1 MIWRWYLMPNNIS
14 IGSLISSRRK
24 EKNMTQNDLALKLNV
39 TDKAVSKWER
49 DICFPDV
56 ALLPEIAEILDLNLE
71 DLIRGR
77 KRTSPNLFDLVLT
90 AVSFA
95 MGMAV
100 FILSVLER
108 LGLTNDAVRSVDLLG
123 MCGLGILLIS
133 FKSLK
138 KYQGNKN

>member
-1 MIWRWYLMPNNIS
+1 MPNNIS
-14 IGSLISSRRK
+14 IGSLISSRRR

-71 DLIRGR
+71 DLILGR
-77 KRTSPNLFDLVLT
+77 KRTSSNLFDLVLT

-95 MGMAV
+95 MGTAV

-108 LGLTNDAVRSVDLLG
+108 LGFSNDSVQSIDLLG

-133 FKSLK
+133 FKALK
-138 KYQGNKN
+138 NTAK

>member
-1 MIWRWYLMPNNIS
+1 MTNNIS

-71 DLIRGR
+71 DLILGR
-77 KRTSPNLFDLVLT
+77 KRTSSNLFDLVLT

-95 MGMAV
+95 MGTAV
-100 FILSVLER
+100 FILSVMER
-108 LGLTNDAVRSVDLLG
+108 LGFSNDSVQSIDLLG

-133 FKSLK
+133 FKALK
-138 KYQGNKN
+138 NTAK

>member
-71 DLIRGR
+71 DLILGR
-77 KRTSPNLFDLVLT
+77 KRTSSNLFDLVLT

-95 MGMAV
+95 MGTAV

-108 LGLTNDAVRSVDLLG
+108 LGFSNDFVQSIDLLG
-123 MCGLGILLIS
+123 MCGLGIILIS

-138 KYQGNKN
+138 KISKE

>member
-1 MIWRWYLMPNNIS
+1 MPNNIS

-71 DLIRGR
+71 DLILGR
-77 KRTSPNLFDLVLT
+77 KRTSSNLFDLVLT

-95 MGMAV
+95 MGTAV

-108 LGLTNDAVRSVDLLG
+108 LGLSNDSVQSIDLLG
-123 MCGLGILLIS
+123 MCGLGIILIS

-138 KYQGNKN
+138 KISKE

>member
-1 MIWRWYLMPNNIS
+1 MPNNIS

-71 DLIRGR
+71 DLILGR
-77 KRTSPNLFDLVLT
+77 KRTSTNLFDLVLT

-95 MGMAV
+95 MGTAV

-108 LGLTNDAVRSVDLLG
+108 LGFSNDSVQSIDLLG
-123 MCGLGILLIS
+123 MCGLGIILIS

-138 KYQGNKN
+138 KISKE

>member
-1 MIWRWYLMPNNIS
+1 MPNNIS
-14 IGSLISSRRK
+14 IGSLISSKRK

-71 DLIRGR
+71 DLILGR
-77 KRTSPNLFDLVLT
+77 KKTSSNLFDLVLT

-95 MGMAV
+95 MGTAV

-108 LGLTNDAVRSVDLLG
+108 LGFSNDSVQSIDLLG
-123 MCGLGILLIS
+123 MCGLGIILIS

-138 KYQGNKN
+138 NTAK

>member
-1 MIWRWYLMPNNIS
+1 MPNNIS

-123 MCGLGILLIS
+123 MCGLGIILIS

-138 KYQGNKN
+138 KISKE

>member
-1 MIWRWYLMPNNIS
+1 MANNIS
-14 IGSLISSRRK
+14 IGSIISSRRK

-56 ALLPEIAEILDLNLE
+56 AILPEIAEILDLNLE
-71 DLIRGR
+71 DLILGR
-77 KRTSPNLFDLVLT
+77 KRTSSNLFDLVLT

-95 MGMAV
+95 MGTAV

-108 LGLTNDAVRSVDLLG
+108 LGLSNDSVQSIDLLC
-123 MCGLGILLIS
+123 MCGLGIILIS

-138 KYQGNKN
+138 KISKE

>member
-1 MIWRWYLMPNNIS
+1 MPNNIS
-14 IGSLISSRRK
+14 IGSLISNRRK

-56 ALLPEIAEILDLNLE
+56 AILPEIAEILDLNLE
-71 DLIRGR
+71 DLILGR
-77 KRTSPNLFDLVLT
+77 KKASSNLFDLVLT

-95 MGMAV
+95 MGTAV
-100 FILSVLER
+100 FILSVLEK
-108 LGLTNDAVRSVDLLG
+108 LGLSHDAVQSVDLLG

-133 FKSLK
+133 FKALK
-138 KYQGNKN
+138 NTAK

>member
-1 MIWRWYLMPNNIS
+1 MPNNIS

-71 DLIRGR
+71 DLILGR
-77 KRTSPNLFDLVLT
+77 KRTSSNLFDLVLT

-108 LGLTNDAVRSVDLLG
+108 LGFSNDSVQSIDLLG

-138 KYQGNKN
+138 KISKE

>member
-1 MIWRWYLMPNNIS
+1 MPNNIS

-71 DLIRGR
+71 DLILGR
-77 KRTSPNLFDLVLT
+77 KRTSSNLFDLVLT

-95 MGMAV
+95 MGTAV

-108 LGLTNDAVRSVDLLG
+108 LGFSNDFVQSIDLLG
-123 MCGLGILLIS
+123 MCGLGIILIS

-138 KYQGNKN
+138 KISKE

>member
-1 MIWRWYLMPNNIS
+1 MPNNIS

-71 DLIRGR
+71 DLILGR
-77 KRTSPNLFDLVLT
+77 KRTSSNLFDLVLT

-95 MGMAV
+95 MGTAV

-108 LGLTNDAVRSVDLLG
+108 LGLSNDSVQSIDLLC
-123 MCGLGILLIS
+123 MCGLGIILIS

-138 KYQGNKN
+138 KISKE

>member
-1 MIWRWYLMPNNIS
+1 MPNNIS
-14 IGSLISSRRK
+14 IGSLISSKRK

-56 ALLPEIAEILDLNLE
+56 VLLPEIAEILDLNLE
-71 DLIRGR
+71 DLILGR
-77 KRTSPNLFDLVLT
+77 KRTSSNLFDLVLT

-95 MGMAV
+95 MGTAV

-108 LGLTNDAVRSVDLLG
+108 LGFSNDSVQSIDLLG

-133 FKSLK
+133 FKALK
-138 KYQGNKN
+138 NTAK

>member
-1 MIWRWYLMPNNIS
+1 MPNNIS
-14 IGSLISSRRK
+14 IGSLISSKRK

-71 DLIRGR
+71 DLILGR
-77 KRTSPNLFDLVLT
+77 KKTSSNLFDLVLT

-95 MGMAV
+95 MGTAV

-108 LGLTNDAVRSVDLLG
+108 LGFSNDSIQSIDLLG
-123 MCGLGILLIS
+123 MCGLGIILIS

-138 KYQGNKN
+138 KISKE

>member
-1 MIWRWYLMPNNIS
+1 MSNNVS

-71 DLIRGR
+71 DLILGR
-77 KRTSPNLFDLVLT
+77 KKTSSNLFDLALT

-95 MGMAV
+95 MGTGV

-138 KYQGNKN
+138 KISKE

>member
-1 MIWRWYLMPNNIS
+1 MPNNIS
-14 IGSLISSRRK
+14 IGSLISNRRK

-56 ALLPEIAEILDLNLE
+56 AILPEIAEILDLNLE
-71 DLIRGR
+71 DLILGR
-77 KRTSPNLFDLVLT
+77 KRTSSNLFDLVLT

-95 MGMAV
+95 MGTAV

-108 LGLTNDAVRSVDLLG
+108 LGLSNDSVQSIDLLC
-123 MCGLGILLIS
+123 MCGLGIILIS

-138 KYQGNKN
+138 KISKE

>member
-71 DLIRGR
+71 DLILGR
-77 KRTSPNLFDLVLT
+77 KRSSCLGFQMILFNL
-90 AVSFA
+90 
-95 MGMAV
+95 
-100 FILSVLER
+100 
-108 LGLTNDAVRSVDLLG
+108 
-123 MCGLGILLIS
+123 
-133 FKSLK
+133 
-138 KYQGNKN
+138 

>member
-1 MIWRWYLMPNNIS
+1 MPNNIS

>member
-1 MIWRWYLMPNNIS
+1 MPNNIS
-14 IGSLISSRRK
+14 IGSLISNRRK

-71 DLIRGR
+71 DLILGR
-77 KRTSPNLFDLVLT
+77 KRTSSNLFDLVLT

-95 MGMAV
+95 MGTAV
-100 FILSVLER
+100 FILSVLEK
-108 LGLTNDAVRSVDLLG
+108 LGLSHDAVQSVDLLG
-123 MCGLGILLIS
+123 MCGLGIILIS

-138 KYQGNKN
+138 KISKE

>member
-1 MIWRWYLMPNNIS
+1 MPNNIS

-71 DLIRGR
+71 DLILGR
-77 KRTSPNLFDLVLT
+77 KRTSSNLFDLVLT

>member
-71 DLIRGR
+71 DLILGR
-77 KRTSPNLFDLVLT
+77 KRTSSNLFDLVLT

-95 MGMAV
+95 MGTAV

-108 LGLTNDAVRSVDLLG
+108 LGFSNDSVQSIDLLG
-123 MCGLGILLIS
+123 MCGLGIILIS

-138 KYQGNKN
+138 KISKE

>member
-1 MIWRWYLMPNNIS
+1 MPNNIS
-14 IGSLISSRRK
+14 IGSLISRRRK

-71 DLIRGR
+71 DLILGR
-77 KRTSPNLFDLVLT
+77 KKTSSNLFDLVLT

-95 MGMAV
+95 MGTAV

-108 LGLTNDAVRSVDLLG
+108 LGFSNDSVQSIDLLG
-123 MCGLGILLIS
+123 MCGLGIILIS

-138 KYQGNKN
+138 KISKE

>member
-14 IGSLISSRRK
+14 IGSLISSKRK

-56 ALLPEIAEILDLNLE
+56 VLLPEIAEILDLNLE
-71 DLIRGR
+71 DLILGR
-77 KRTSPNLFDLVLT
+77 KRTSSNLFDLVLT

-95 MGMAV
+95 MGTAV

-108 LGLTNDAVRSVDLLG
+108 LGFSNDSVQSIDLLG

-133 FKSLK
+133 FKALK
-138 KYQGNKN
+138 NTAK

>member
-1 MIWRWYLMPNNIS
+1 MSNNIS

-24 EKNMTQNDLALKLNV
+24 EKNMTQNDLALKLNI

-71 DLIRGR
+71 DLILGR
-77 KRTSPNLFDLVLT
+77 KKTSSNLFDLVLT

-95 MGMAV
+95 MGTAV

-108 LGLTNDAVRSVDLLG
+108 LGFSNDSIQSIDLLG
-123 MCGLGILLIS
+123 MCGLGIILIS

-138 KYQGNKN
+138 KISKE

>member
-1 MIWRWYLMPNNIS
+1 MPNNIS

-71 DLIRGR
+71 DLILGR
-77 KRTSPNLFDLVLT
+77 KRTSSNLFDLVLT

-95 MGMAV
+95 MGTAV

-108 LGLTNDAVRSVDLLG
+108 LGFSNDSVQSIDLLG
-123 MCGLGILLIS
+123 MCGLGIILIS

-138 KYQGNKN
+138 KISKE

>member
-24 EKNMTQNDLALKLNV
+24 EKNMTQNELALKLNV

-71 DLIRGR
+71 DLILGR
-77 KRTSPNLFDLVLT
+77 KRTSSNLFDLVLT

-95 MGMAV
+95 MGTAV

-108 LGLTNDAVRSVDLLG
+108 LGFSNDSVQSIDLLG
-123 MCGLGILLIS
+123 MCGLGIILIS

-138 KYQGNKN
+138 KISRE

>member
-1 MIWRWYLMPNNIS
+1 MPNNIS

-56 ALLPEIAEILDLNLE
+56 AILPEIAEILDLNLE
-71 DLIRGR
+71 DLILGR
-77 KRTSPNLFDLVLT
+77 KRTSSNLFDLVLT

-95 MGMAV
+95 MGTAV

-108 LGLTNDAVRSVDLLG
+108 LGLSNDSVQSIDLLG
-123 MCGLGILLIS
+123 MCGLGIILIS

-138 KYQGNKN
+138 KISKE

>member
-1 MIWRWYLMPNNIS
+1 MPNNIS
-14 IGSLISSRRK
+14 IGSLISSKRK

-71 DLIRGR
+71 DLILGR
-77 KRTSPNLFDLVLT
+77 KRTSSNLFDLVLT

-95 MGMAV
+95 MGTAV

-108 LGLTNDAVRSVDLLG
+108 LGFSNDSIQSIDLLG
-123 MCGLGILLIS
+123 MCGLGIILIS

-138 KYQGNKN
+138 KISKE

>member
-1 MIWRWYLMPNNIS
+1 MPNNIS

-71 DLIRGR
+71 DLILGR
-77 KRTSPNLFDLVLT
+77 KKTSSNLFDLVLT

-95 MGMAV
+95 MGTAV
-100 FILSVLER
+100 FILSVMER
-108 LGLTNDAVRSVDLLG
+108 LGFSNDSIQSIDLLG
-123 MCGLGILLIS
+123 MCGLGIILIS

-138 KYQGNKN
+138 KISKE

>member
-1 MIWRWYLMPNNIS
+1 MSNNIS

-39 TDKAVSKWER
+39 TDKAVSKLER
-49 DICFPDV
+49 DICFPDL

-71 DLIRGR
+71 DLILGR
-77 KRTSPNLFDLVLT
+77 KRTSSNLFDLVLT

-95 MGMAV
+95 MGTAV

-108 LGLTNDAVRSVDLLG
+108 LGLTNDAVRSVDLSG

-138 KYQGNKN
+138 KISKE

>member
-1 MIWRWYLMPNNIS
+1 MPNNIS

-71 DLIRGR
+71 DLILGR
-77 KRTSPNLFDLVLT
+77 KKTSSNLFDLVLT

-95 MGMAV
+95 SV
-100 FILSVLER
+100 IELFFILSVI
-108 LGLTNDAVRSVDLLG
+108 A
-123 MCGLGILLIS
+123 
-133 FKSLK
+133 
-138 KYQGNKN
+138 

>member
-1 MIWRWYLMPNNIS
+1 MPNNIS

-95 MGMAV
+95 MGTAV

>member
-71 DLIRGR
+71 DLILGR
-77 KRTSPNLFDLVLT
+77 KRTSSNLFDLVLT

-95 MGMAV
+95 MGTAV
-100 FILSVLER
+100 FILSVMER
-108 LGLTNDAVRSVDLLG
+108 LGFSNDSVQSIDLLG
-123 MCGLGILLIS
+123 MCGLGIILIS

-138 KYQGNKN
+138 KISKE

>member
-1 MIWRWYLMPNNIS
+1 MPNNIS

-71 DLIRGR
+71 DLILGR
-77 KRTSPNLFDLVLT
+77 KRSSSNLFDLVLT

-95 MGMAV
+95 MGTAV

-108 LGLTNDAVRSVDLLG
+108 LGFSNDSVQSIDLLG
-123 MCGLGILLIS
+123 MCGLGIILIS

-138 KYQGNKN
+138 KISKE

>member
-71 DLIRGR
+71 DLILGR
-77 KRTSPNLFDLVLT
+77 KKTSSNLFDLVLT

-95 MGMAV
+95 MGTAV

-108 LGLTNDAVRSVDLLG
+108 LGFSNDSVQSIDLLG
-123 MCGLGILLIS
+123 MCGLGIILIS

-138 KYQGNKN
+138 KISKE

>member
-1 MIWRWYLMPNNIS
+1 MPNNIS

-108 LGLTNDAVRSVDLLG
+108 LGLTNDAIRSVDLLG

>member
-1 MIWRWYLMPNNIS
+1 MPNNIS

-56 ALLPEIAEILDLNLE
+56 AILPEIAEILDLNLE
-71 DLIRGR
+71 DLILGR
-77 KRTSPNLFDLVLT
+77 KRTSSNLFDLVLT

-95 MGMAV
+95 MGTAV

-108 LGLTNDAVRSVDLLG
+108 LGLSNDSVQSIDLLC
-123 MCGLGILLIS
+123 MCGLGIILIS

-138 KYQGNKN
+138 KISKE

>member
-1 MIWRWYLMPNNIS
+1 MPNNIS

-56 ALLPEIAEILDLNLE
+56 AILPEIAEILDLNLE
-71 DLIRGR
+71 DLILGR
-77 KRTSPNLFDLVLT
+77 KRTSSNLFDLVLT

-95 MGMAV
+95 MGTAV

-108 LGLTNDAVRSVDLLG
+108 LGFSNDSVQSIDLLG
-123 MCGLGILLIS
+123 MCGLGIILIS

-138 KYQGNKN
+138 KISKE

>member
-1 MIWRWYLMPNNIS
+1 MPNNIS

-71 DLIRGR
+71 DLILGR

-95 MGMAV
+95 MGTAV

-108 LGLTNDAVRSVDLLG
+108 LGFSNDFVQSIDLLG
-123 MCGLGILLIS
+123 MCGLGIILIS

-138 KYQGNKN
+138 KISKE